1 MAAPLILKMKESLDH
16 SKFGIYHPAVM
27 RIAMTMIV
35 ALLLLNFLDEHFNDA
50 RHTRGWQRQCLLI

>member
-1 MAAPLILKMKESLDH
+1 MKESLDH